1 MKNTLFTR
9 RRAITILAA
18 AAGLPLLLKAGKA
31 EARLIRWEGTMMG
44 APASLA
50 IYHADEA
57 KARAAIAAGLAEA
70 QRLEAIFS
78 LFRAD
83 SAIARLNR
91 DGVLANAP
99 SELIELAAFARRMAE
114 ASEGVFDPTVQ
125 PLWTLYFH
133 HFTAAALDPAGPSED
148 AIARALALVDWQA
161 LAIDAPAKRIGFGRP
176 GMGLTLNGVAQGYI
190 TDKVADMLRAHGLE
204 KMLVDMGEPRAL
216 SAKPDG
222 SAWRI
227 GIANPADPAKS
238 VTEIE
243 AVDQAVAT
251 SGGYGTLFDAEGRF
265 THLIDPKSGRTAP
278 ALAGVT
284 VIAPT
289 ATLADALSTTLSLA
303 PAAMRQPILA
313 AFAPARA
320 IFVEPKGVV
329 ATVSA

>member
-1 MKNTLFTR
+1 MSTMITR

-31 EARLIRWEGTMMG
+31 EARLIRWEGTMLG

-50 IYHADEA
+50 IYHSDEA
-57 KARAAIAAGLAEA
+57 KARAAIEAGLAEA
-70 QRLEAIFS
+70 KRLEAIFS

-83 SAIARLNR
+83 SAIAQLNR
-91 DGVLANAP
+91 DGMLAEAP
-99 SELIELAAFARRMAE
+99 AELIEIAAFARQIAE
-114 ASEGVFDPTVQ
+114 RSDGAFDPTVQ
-125 PLWTLYFH
+125 PLWTLYFR
-133 HFTAAALDPAGPSED
+133 HFTAATVDPAGPTAE
-148 AIARALALVDWQA
+148 AIAAARALVDWRG
-161 LAIDAPAKRIGFGRP
+161 LNIDAGARRIGFAKP
-176 GMGLTLNGVAQGYI
+176 GMGLTLNGVAQGFV
-190 TDKVADMLRAHGLE
+190 TDRVTEVLRAYGLQN
-204 KMLVDMGEPRAL
+204 MLVDMGEPRAL
-216 SAKPDG
+216 STKPDG

-227 GIANPADPAKS
+227 GIANPAEPAKAI
-238 VTEIE
+238 TEIE

-289 ATLADALSTTLSLA
+289 ATLADALSTTLSVA
-303 PAAMRQPILA
+303 PMVLRQAILSA
-313 AFAPARA
+313 YPPARA
-320 IFVEPKGVV
+320 IFVSPQGVV

>member
-1 MKNTLFTR
+1 MSTMITR

-31 EARLIRWEGTMMG
+31 EARLIRWEGTMLG

-50 IYHADEA
+50 IYHSDEA
-57 KARAAIAAGLAEA
+57 KARAAIEAGLAEA
-70 QRLEAIFS
+70 KRLEAIFS

-83 SAIARLNR
+83 SAIAQLNR
-91 DGVLANAP
+91 DGMLAQAP
-99 SELIELAAFARRMAE
+99 AELIELAAFARQIAE
-114 ASEGVFDPTVQ
+114 RSDGAFDPTVQ
-125 PLWTLYFH
+125 PLWTLYFR
-133 HFTAAALDPAGPSED
+133 HFTAATVDPAGPTPE
-148 AIARALALVDWQA
+148 AIAAARARVDWRG
-161 LAIDAPAKRIGFGRP
+161 LDIDASARRIGFAKP
-176 GMGLTLNGVAQGYI
+176 GMGLTLNGVAQGFV
-190 TDKVADMLRAHGLE
+190 TDRVTEVLRAHGLRN
-204 KMLVDMGEPRAL
+204 MLVDMGEPRAL
-216 SAKPDG
+216 AAKPDG

-227 GIANPADPAKS
+227 GIANPAEPAKAI
-238 VTEIE
+238 TEVE

-289 ATLADALSTTLSLA
+289 ATLADALSTTLSVA
-303 PAAMRQPILA
+303 PMALRQTILSA
-313 AFAPARA
+313 YAPARA
-320 IFVEPKGVV
+320 IFVSAQGVV